1 MLFCLSFQK
10 VSRGL
15 ASKQLA
21 WQLGSNMSAFRFLML
36 ISHRPL
42 MNRTTWFSQY
52 RQCKV
57 GCTPY
62 KTSSWRAYNE
72 NSHRSYRCRC
82 SMKVHYMALFTPI
95 AWIERQRTCPRCQP
109 STPYSLASV
118 LQDPKSNPFLDQ
130 MSNLYLPLLHAL
142 TTSLPV
148 FINAWALALAFT
160 RQAPYKWNS
169 LKRNELTLRR
179 LTVTFQL
186 FVGGLFTRSGCERD
200 LKSAVWH
207 RRGVR

>member
-1 MLFCLSFQK
+1 MINIKLSTHFFFPSSLVLLLLCRHFTCSIRVAHAFLPFFPK
-10 VSRGL
+10 GVTWPS

-118 LQDPKSNPFLDQ
+118 LQDPKKETHFLITCQ
-130 MSNLYLPLLHAL
+130 
-142 TTSLPV
+142 
-148 FINAWALALAFT
+148 
-160 RQAPYKWNS
+160 
-169 LKRNELTLRR
+169 EC
-179 LTVTFQL
+179 TF
-186 FVGGLFTRSGCERD
+186 CC
-200 LKSAVWH
+200 
-207 RRGVR
+207 